1 MKQLMMGCAVVA
13 MVALSARSEA
23 RPSDCVAFTISPAV
37 QADQAMKSRG
47 VASWYGEDCEGNLTA
62 SGEVFDMNGL
72 TAASRDLPLGTKIQ
86 VTNLHNHRSVVLR
99 VNDRGPFVP
108 GRMLDVSKT
117 AAQRLG
123 FVGAGLAR
131 IEMTVLKY
139 PQEPA
144 RCQTQSGSN

>member
-23 RPSDCVAFTISPAV
+23 RPSDCVAFTTSPAV
-37 QADQAMKSRG
+37 QIDHTQKSRG

-86 VTNLHNHRSVVLR
+86 VTNLHNRRSVVLR
-99 VNDRGPFVP
+99 VNDRGPYVP

-131 IEMTVLKY
+131 VEMTVLKY
-139 PQEPA
+139 PQESA
-144 RCQTQSGSN
+144 RCQTQPGSN

>member
-1 MKQLMMGCAVVA
+1 MKQLMMGCAVIA

-23 RPSDCVAFTISPAV
+23 RPSDCMAFTISPAV
-37 QADQAMKSRG
+37 QAVHAKRSLG

-62 SGEVFDMNGL
+62 SGEVFDMNQL
-72 TAASRDLPLGTKIQ
+72 TAANRDLPLGTKIQ

-117 AAQRLG
+117 AAEHLG
-123 FVGAGLAR
+123 FIGAGLAR
-131 IEMTVLKY
+131 VELKVLRY
-139 PQEPA
+139 PQWYA